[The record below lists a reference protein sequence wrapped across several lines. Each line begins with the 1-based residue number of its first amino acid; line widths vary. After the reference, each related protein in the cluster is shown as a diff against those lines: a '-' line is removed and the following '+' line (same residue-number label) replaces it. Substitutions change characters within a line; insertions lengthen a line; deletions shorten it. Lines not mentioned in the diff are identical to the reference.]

1 MAVSLAANVRPDA
14 EKAIE
19 PLKPW
24 PFSWWFKSPLNLREN
39 VEQEG
44 NNGLTKISKLT
55 SPPGDMDHSKHC
67 LYSRNCKRNILTNP
81 EIY

>member
-1 MAVSLAANVRPDA
+1 MGTFMLLQLWR
-14 EKAIE
+14 
-19 PLKPW
+19 
-24 PFSWWFKSPLNLREN
+24 R
-39 VEQEG
+39 
-44 NNGLTKISKLT
+44 LTKISKLT